1 MNFGWPWNSLRKAYI
16 SWQNLERRHQAARQ
30 ELGGRY
36 VEVLR
41 VAESLHLDQDM
52 GLLRTARLALDQPLD
67 PVVTQAR
74 GRVQTALAFLGKSFW
89 RPVPDSL
96 QLEFRRYA
104 GHLETLCLKYEELGA
119 RLVLAQKIIDL
130 WQRDPAWGDPKNFR
144 LALISP
150 DAAWLFHQLRE
161 KQCTERQARKECR
174 AREWRLRL
182 AACQRW
188 LDLLR
193 DSMSAS
199 TVKKFERSLT
209 GLAHKN
215 AAEEGEGNSVVAA
228 DQAKLDLLTAVAN
241 RQATRTIA
249 DLLPRKSN

>member
-52 GLLRTARLALDQPLD
+52 GLLRTARLALDRPLD
-67 PVVTQAR
+67 PPVAQAR
-74 GRVQTALAFLGKSFW
+74 DRLQKAFAFLGKSFW

-96 QLEFRRYA
+96 HLAFRRYA

-130 WQRDPAWGDPKNFR
+130 WRQDPARGDPQHFR

-150 DAAWLFHQLRE
+150 DAAWLFHQLQEKRE
-161 KQCTERQARKECR
+161 AECQARKECLT
-174 AREWRLRL
+174 REWRLRL

-188 LDLLR
+188 LYLLR
-193 DSMSAS
+193 NTMPAS
-199 TVKKFERSLT
+199 TVKKFERSLKE
-209 GLAHKN
+209 LARKT

-228 DQAKLDLLTAVAN
+228 DQAKLDLLSSVAN

-249 DLLPRKSN
+249 ELLPRKSN

>member
-1 MNFGWPWNSLRKAYI
+1 MNFGWPWNSLRQAYI

-52 GLLRTARLALDQPLD
+52 GLLRTTRLALDRPLD
-67 PVVTQAR
+67 PPVAQAR
-74 GRVQTALAFLGKSFW
+74 DRLQKAFAFLGKSFW

-96 QLEFRRYA
+96 HLEFRRYA
-104 GHLETLCLKYEELGA
+104 GHLENLCLKYEELGA
-119 RLVLAQKIIDL
+119 RLFLVLKIIDL

-161 KQCTERQARKECR
+161 KRWAERQARKECR

-182 AACQRW
+182 AACQGW

-193 DSMSAS
+193 NTMPAS

-209 GLAHKN
+209 ALSHKN

>member
-1 MNFGWPWNSLRKAYI
+1 MLFSWPWNSLRKAYI
-16 SWQNLERRHQAARQ
+16 SWQNLERRHQVARQ

-41 VAESLHLDQDM
+41 VAESLHLDPDM
-52 GLLRTARLALDQPLD
+52 GLLRTVRLALDRPLD
-67 PVVTQAR
+67 PPVAQAR
-74 GRVQTALAFLGKSFW
+74 DRLQKAFAFLGKSFW

-96 QLEFRRYA
+96 QLELKRYA
-104 GHLETLCLKYEELGA
+104 SHLETLCLKYEELGT
-119 RLVLAQKIIDL
+119 RLFLVQKIIDL
-130 WQRDPAWGDPKNFR
+130 WQRDPAWGDPQNFR

-161 KQCTERQARKECR
+161 KRGAERQARKECR

-193 DSMSAS
+193 NTMPAS
-199 TVKKFERSLT
+199 TVKKFERSLAE
-209 GLAHKN
+209 LAHKT

-249 DLLPRKSN
+249 ELLPRKSN